1 MSVISPKDAN
11 SLANSKRELP
21 SQIFKFE
28 EIDVDI
34 GEFDI
39 DDFDEEWNNSALDAD
54 LQLIN
59 GHRLSN
65 SLNEASEINSS
76 NEPDA
81 YDFTVK

>member
-1 MSVISPKDAN
+1 M
-11 SLANSKRELP
+11 
-21 SQIFKFE
+21 
-28 EIDVDI
+28 
-34 GEFDI
+34 